1 MQCHQIRNDIIKVQ
15 KNLRTDYPSARCFAV
30 AYIKGHLS
38 AGTRE
43 AKILHHIFWEFYTYS
58 ESDDFPF

>member
-15 KNLRTDYPSARCFAV
+15 KNLRTDCPMLCRCL
-30 AYIKGHLS
+30 YKGTPIS
-38 AGTRE
+38 RE
-43 AKILHHIFWEFYTYS
+43 AKILHHRFWEFYTYS